1 MILEKDS
8 KFVKSK
14 YYMMM
19 PKNHQLA
26 TQSLHA
32 RNNTCITKKK
42 DLTENTGVVPAKY
55 P

>member
-42 DLTENTGVVPAKY
+42 DLTENTGVVLAKY